1 VSSATEKPA
10 APSQPQSDLLS
21 RKSSGLVREV
31 RFIDQAAFNA
41 VSAPAQAIII
51 FGLFG
56 LVLFPGS
63 NIYIVG
69 AVAPVLGFFV
79 WATFALLTAA
89 LPRLGGDYTFNS
101 RILAPVLGLIG
112 NVAEA
117 VSATLGA
124 GLWAYFLSTQ
134 ALSPAFSVIGAV
146 THSHTL
152 LDWGSSFSPTHKM
165 VCFLVAVG
173 VLALMSLLAARGTK
187 VVMRATTIFFFI
199 AVFGL
204 LVSTLAVLFAG
215 HSGFV
220 KHVNAVGGPGSYAHT
235 AAQAPRS
242 GGSGFKMTLGGLYEY
257 MTNFI
262 WIFWGCYL
270 ASEFRGAGRRRRQL
284 GGMVGTGLVQG
295 VLIFLVVIIFLHT
308 AGHAFF
314 VAAMAGKF
322 APAAGLISTANF
334 VYFSALV
341 SGSTFLVVVIALTFI
356 GWWLAGQYINQAM
369 VQRALLTWSLDGLLP
384 KQVARVSSRTHTP
397 VVAIG
402 ITFVLCVGA
411 AALAAFYA
419 QFSEIF
425 LYIIMFG
432 YVPIV
437 LVGISAVA
445 MRWRRPDLYF
455 NSSAEWRVG
464 GVEVL
469 PVLGVGC
476 TFVGALLIG
485 LALYFH
491 VTLGIPH
498 LYTPLLWLV
507 GLIVVCGI
515 WMTVARAVRA
525 REGVDLALVYR
536 EIPPE

>member
-1 VSSATEKPA
+1 VTSTSETAAASGQAKPE
-10 APSQPQSDLLS
+10 LLS

-69 AVAPVLGFFV
+69 VVAPVLGFFV

-101 RILAPVLGLIG
+101 RILTPTLGLIG

-124 GLWAYFLSTQ
+124 GLWAYFFSTQ

-152 LDWGSSFSPTHKM
+152 LDWGSSFSPAHKT
-165 VCFLVAVG
+165 VCFIVAAAA
-173 VLALMSLLAARGTK
+173 LALTSVLAARGTK
-187 VVMRATTIFFFI
+187 VVTRAMTVLFFI

-204 LVSTLAVLFAG
+204 LVSTLALLFTSHA
-215 HSGFV
+215 SFV
-220 KHVNAVGGPGSYAHT
+220 SHVNAVGGSGSYAHT
-235 AAQAPRS
+235 AAQAPKAP
-242 GGSGFKMTLGGLYEY
+242 GSFKANLGGLYEY

-284 GGMVGTGLVQG
+284 GAMVGTGLVQS
-295 VLIFLVVIIFLHT
+295 VLVFLVIVIFLNT

-314 VAAMAGKF
+314 VSAMAGNF

-341 SGSTFLVVVIALTFI
+341 SGSTFLVVLISLTFI
-356 GWWLAGQYINQAM
+356 GWWLPGQYINQAM

-384 KQVARVSSRTHTP
+384 KRVSRVSARTHTP
-397 VVAIG
+397 LVAIG
-402 ITFVLCVGA
+402 ITFLLTVGT
-411 AALAAFYA
+411 AALAAYYA
-419 QFSEIF
+419 KFSQIF
-425 LYIIMFG
+425 LYIILFG
-432 YVPIV
+432 YLPIV
-437 LVGISAVA
+437 LVGISATV
-445 MRWRRPDLYF
+445 MRWRRGDLYF
-455 NSSAEWRVG
+455 NSAAEWRVG
-464 GVEVL
+464 GVEAL
-469 PVLGVGC
+469 PILGVGC
-476 TFVGALLIG
+476 ACVGALLIG

-491 VTLGIPH
+491 ATLGIPH
-498 LYTPLLWLV
+498 LYTPLLWLA
-507 GLIVVCGI
+507 GLVVACGV
-515 WMTVARAVRA
+515 WMAVARAVRA

-536 EIPPE
+536 EIPPD